1 MITVALYGAIA
12 DIMKTR
18 ILHFVVLFPLLMSL
32 AACQN
37 AAPGGKTASRKS
49 IPKIDQVAPVPAGLT
64 SHLIYHEGRERYY
77 LLFKPANLAAEQPA
91 PVVMAFHGGGG
102 IPESMVDMSG
112 FNSLAEH
119 YGFYVVYPSGSGST
133 PRRLFWNILLSETYA
148 TVNDVDD
155 LGFVS
160 RVLDDVAA
168 QIAIDTNR
176 LFAAGFSQGGM
187 LCYRMA
193 CDASWSQ
200 RLAAIATVGATMTVS
215 PSSCQAS
222 RPVPVISFHGK
233 QDEFSRYSG
242 GIAKK
247 APRNDQVARPGVA
260 ESIRYWVGKGGLVNQ
275 PSASGARGTAQMEQ
289 FGPDDS
295 GFEVVSWVMED
306 GGHTWP
312 GSHANLPE
320 WMMGKVNRDID
331 ASVLIWD
338 FFSRHPL
345 N

>member
-1 MITVALYGAIA
+1 
-12 DIMKTR
+12 MKTSL
-18 ILHFVVLFPLLMSL
+18 LHLPVLCALLL
-32 AACQN
+32 ALNACQSPSPEN
-37 AAPGGKTASRKS
+37 KEPSRIVK
-49 IPKIDQVAPVPAGLT
+49 PNMEQVSAVPAGLS
-64 SHLIYHEGRERYY
+64 SHLVYHEGRERYY
-77 LLFKPANLAAEQPA
+77 LLYKPATMVASQPA
-91 PVVMAFHGGGG
+91 PVLMAFHGGGG
-102 IPESMVDMSG
+102 IPENMVEMTG
-112 FNSLAEH
+112 FNTLAEY

-155 LGFVS
+155 LGFVA
-160 RVLDDVAA
+160 RVLDDAA
-168 QIAIDTNR
+168 KKFAIDTNR

-187 LCYRMA
+187 LCYRLA
-193 CDASWSQ
+193 CDAAWSE
-200 RLAAIATVGATMTVS
+200 RIAAIATVGATMTVS
-215 PSSCQAS
+215 PSSCHAR

-233 QDEFSRYSG
+233 QDEFSKYAG
-242 GIAKK
+242 GIAAK

-260 ESIRYWVGKGGLVNQ
+260 ESIRYWVGKGALPNQ

-289 FGPDDS
+289 FGPDES
-295 GFEVVSWVMED
+295 GFEVVSWTMED